1 MMNRHRFDPLSFV
14 FGVTVIVLTVAVV
27 LRQLDD
33 LEGGDRLWWIAIPV
47 LLVGLAIIPRRRA
60 RSADPSE

>member
-1 MMNRHRFDPLSFV
+1 V